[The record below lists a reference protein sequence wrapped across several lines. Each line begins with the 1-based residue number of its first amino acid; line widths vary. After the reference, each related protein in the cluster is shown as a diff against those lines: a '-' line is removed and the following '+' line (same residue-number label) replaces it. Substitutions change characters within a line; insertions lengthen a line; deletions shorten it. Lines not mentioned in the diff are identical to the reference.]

1 MRLGTKRLSGL
12 VALAAASL
20 LVAAGCSTSSGG
32 GNGTPAGFSPG
43 YKTCGTD
50 PDNCNSGERNPGG
63 KITVALG
70 KVPAGFMTNNS
81 NENVVETVEQLNPV
95 LPSAFT
101 FLPSGKIQ
109 YNKDMLT
116 AEPQVTNQSP
126 QTIVYK
132 INPNAVWNDGTG
144 QKKPINANDFIYAWM
159 TLNGHDK
166 NIPVAGT
173 TGYDSIQSVV
183 GSDNGLTVT
192 VTYKETY
199 ADWRGLFSGLYPYFL
214 AASNSGGDA
223 TDATKMTDAQL
234 EQSFKA
240 FDALPKYSAG
250 PFIISDYQQ
259 GSSLT
264 EIPNPL
270 WYGATKPTLES
281 MTFKYITDDTQDITA
296 LQNKE
301 IDGFNVQP
309 SLDLVQ
315 QLSNLPGI
323 NYEVSAGFAW
333 EHWEFNTA
341 NKFLK
346 DVKLRQAIQYAVN
359 VQEMID
365 KTVKPFFPDA
375 KRLYSHNLFPG
386 EAGYQDIIKTTDPL
400 IGSGNL
406 DEAKK
411 VLTDAGY
418 TGVGTPDGL
427 KTPDGQHVT
436 ITFVHTDTTVRDE
449 SAQLAQQY
457 MAGLGITMTNKV
469 TADLGGTL
477 GGKNFD
483 IIQFGF
489 AGSPL
494 LSGNKDLWIT
504 NGGNNFTNWGD
515 PQSDQLLTQ
524 MAQTLDNVQQANL
537 LNQQDQILTKAYAD
551 LALYQKPN
559 LQVAASQ
566 FVNIRDNNAGSYFT
580 YNTEQWGLLKSA
592 S

>member
-12 VALAAASL
+12 VALAAAGL
-20 LVAAGCSTSSGG
+20 LVAAGCSTSNTS
-32 GNGTPAGFSPG
+32 NGKPPSQSSPG

-50 PDNCNSGERNPGG
+50 PDNCNSGDRAPGG

-70 KVPAGFMTNNS
+70 KVPAGFMVNNS
-81 NENVVETVEQLNPV
+81 NENVVETVEQLNPL
-95 LPSAFT
+95 LPGAFT

-109 YNKDMLT
+109 YNKDLLT
-116 AEPQVTNQSP
+116 AEPQVTNQNP
-126 QTIVYK
+126 ETIVYK
-132 INPNAVWNDGTG
+132 LNPNAVWNDGTG
-144 QKKPINANDFIYAWM
+144 QTHPINAQDFVYNWM
-159 TLNGHDK
+159 TLNGKDK

-183 GSDNGLTVT
+183 GSDNDTTVT
-192 VTYKETY
+192 VTYSKIY
-199 ADWRGLFSGLYPYFL
+199 SDWRGLFGGLYPFWF
-214 AASNSGGDA
+214 AAQSAGADA
-223 TDATKMTDAQL
+223 TDASKMTNAQL
-234 EQSFKA
+234 ESSFKA
-240 FDALPKYSAG
+240 FDALPKWSAG
-250 PFIISDYQQ
+250 PYMISDYQQ

-264 EIPNPL
+264 EVPNPK
-270 WYGATKPTLES
+270 WYGSTKPTLES
-281 MTFKYITDDTQDITA
+281 ITFKYITDDTQDITA

-301 IDGFNVQP
+301 IDGFNIQP
-309 SLDLVQ
+309 SLDIVQ
-315 QLSNLPGI
+315 QLGNMPGV

-333 EHWEFNTA
+333 EHLEFNTA

-346 DVKLRQAIQYAVN
+346 DVKLRQAIQYAFN

-386 EAGYQDIIKTTDPL
+386 EAGYQDIIKQTDPE
-400 IGSGNL
+400 IGTGNL
-406 DEAKK
+406 DAAKK

-418 TGVGTPDGL
+418 QGVGTPDGL

-457 MAGLGITMTNKV
+457 MASLGITMTNKV

-477 GGKNFD
+477 GGKDFD
-483 IIQFGF
+483 IIEFGF
-489 AGSPL
+489 AGSAL
-494 LSGNKDLWIT
+494 LSGNVDVWTT
-504 NGGNNFTNWGD
+504 NAGNNFTNWGD
-515 PQSDQLLTQ
+515 PQSDQLLQQ

-551 LALYQKPN
+551 LAMYQKPN

-566 FVNIRDNNAGSYFT
+566 FINIRDNNAGSYFT
-580 YNTEQWGLLKSA
+580 YNTQEWGVLKSA